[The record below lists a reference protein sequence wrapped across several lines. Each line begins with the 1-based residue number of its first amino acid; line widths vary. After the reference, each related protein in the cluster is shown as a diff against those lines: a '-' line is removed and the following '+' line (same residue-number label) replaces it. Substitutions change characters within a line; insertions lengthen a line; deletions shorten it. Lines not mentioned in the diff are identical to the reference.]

1 MGRYIAKRI
10 GLMVLTLFVI
20 LTLGF
25 IVIRLMPGSPF
36 DDPNYSAEMIRM
48 LEEKHHLHESI
59 PRQYLT
65 YLKGIFTEGYW
76 GVSLNLEPMTPVW
89 QIIGRRIPVTLTI
102 NFLSLLI
109 ALPLGLLA
117 GTWAALYRN
126 KWPDHLISL
135 LTVLFISVPSF
146 VMASLLQ
153 YFLGFKG
160 GLFPLI
166 YDPAGSEATRLASL
180 VMPVLALSVHPIAM
194 ICRHLR
200 GELGENMQAAYMITA
215 QAKGLSLRKAVM
227 RHAFRNSLIP
237 VMHIIVPLFTNILAG
252 SLVIERIFG
261 IPGVGGLLTRSI
273 NAKDHWLT
281 VTVLIF
287 YATIHVVTVLITDIS
302 YGLIDPRIRLG
313 GGRHDT

>member
-1 MGRYIAKRI
+1 MGRYIAKRM
-10 GLMVLTLFVI
+10 GLMALTLFVI

-36 DDPNYSAEMIRM
+36 DDPDYSAEMIHM

-59 PRQYLT
+59 PRQYFY
-65 YLKGIFTEGYW
+65 YLKGILAEGYW

-89 QIIGRRIPVTLTI
+89 TVIGRRIPVTLTI
-102 NFLSLLI
+102 NFFSLLI

-117 GTWAALYRN
+117 GTAAAIWRS

-135 LTVLFISVPSF
+135 ATVLFISVPSF

-160 GLFPLI
+160 ELFPLI
-166 YDPAGSEATRLASL
+166 YDASGDAGTRISSL
-180 VMPVLALSVHPIAM
+180 VMPVLALSFHPIAM
-194 ICRHLR
+194 ICRYLR
-200 GELGENMQAAYMITA
+200 GELSENMQADYMRTA
-215 QAKGLSLRKAVM
+215 QAKGLSLRKAIF

-261 IPGVGGLLTRSI
+261 IPGVGGLMTRSI
-273 NAKDHWLT
+273 HAKDHWLT
-281 VTVLIF
+281 ITVLIF
-287 YATIHVVTVLITDIS
+287 YAVIHLLTVLITDIS

-313 GGRHDT
+313 GGRND

>member
-1 MGRYIAKRI
+1 MGRYLFKRF
-10 GLMVLTLFVI
+10 GMMLLTLFVI

-25 IVIRLMPGSPF
+25 LVIRLMPGSPF
-36 DDPNYSAEMIRM
+36 DDPNYSAEMTRM
-48 LEEKHHLHESI
+48 LEEKHHLHEPI
-59 PRQYLT
+59 IVQYYY
-65 YLKGIFTEGYW
+65 YLKDIITGGYW

-89 QIIGRRIPVTLTI
+89 TVIGRRIPVTLTV

-109 ALPLGLLA
+109 ALPLGILA

-126 KWPDHLISL
+126 KWPDHVISL

-153 YFLGFKG
+153 YFLGYKA

-166 YDPAGSEATRLASL
+166 YDATGTEAVRLTSL
-180 VMPVLALSVHPIAM
+180 VMPVLALSFHPIAM

-200 GELGENMQAAYMITA
+200 GELAENMRAEYMITA
-215 QAKGLSLRKAVM
+215 QAKGLSLRQAVF

-237 VMHIIVPLFTNILAG
+237 VMNIIVPLFTNILAG

-261 IPGVGGLLTRSI
+261 IPGVGGLMTRSI

-281 VTVLIF
+281 ITVLFFYAMIHLVTVL
-287 YATIHVVTVLITDIS
+287 VTDIS

-313 GGRHDT
+313 GDRDD